1 MCVCVLRV
9 LRDREQ
15 LTGHLRVLAAF
26 TLLLLINISHNSERG
41 EWEERESEGRERGV
55 DLVKASK
62 RTGSE
67 TRRQKELCTKRCGNN
82 ININSRNYYKI

>member
-1 MCVCVLRV
+1 MRRKRLLVVFALALLNVLLPRLVCGRSVGWSCVCVCVLRV

-41 EWEERESEGRERGV
+41 EWEERERERVEREG
-55 DLVKASK
+55 
-62 RTGSE
+62 
-67 TRRQKELCTKRCGNN
+67 
-82 ININSRNYYKI
+82 

>member
-26 TLLLLINISHNSERG
+26 TLLLLINISHS
-41 EWEERESEGRERGV
+41 SGREREGKSRKRERERGRMRGRARQG
-55 DLVKASK
+55 VKAN
-62 RTGSE
+62 R
-67 TRRQKELCTKRCGNN
+67 
-82 ININSRNYYKI
+82 